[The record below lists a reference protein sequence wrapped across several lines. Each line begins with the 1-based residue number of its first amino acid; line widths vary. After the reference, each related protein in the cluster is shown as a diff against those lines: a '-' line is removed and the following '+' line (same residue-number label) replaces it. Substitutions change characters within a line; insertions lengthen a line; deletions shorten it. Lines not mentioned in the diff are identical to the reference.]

1 MRHVLAR
8 TSLLL
13 ASVAGMLPALRIVP
27 GGNTSN
33 VGDPEGVRITALGVV
48 SGQSSTPATS
58 LRAGGSLKP
67 THALF
72 DVTVEPGASLPNTFA
87 YSSLVL
93 HVQKG
98 RVQVVANGG
107 EATIS
112 VGTGQAIR
120 ESPRGKMVLC
130 AVGSEVLADGQ
141 IATLGVGNGLS
152 LADGVLD
159 VVAYGKQPAQ
169 VQLSVVLTPDDES
182 NPLCWVCPRITTSP
196 Y

>member
-13 ASVAGMLPALRIVP
+13 ASVAGMLPARLTPDPSSRRKDDS
-27 GGNTSN
+27 GGF
-33 VGDPEGVRITALGVV
+33 EITTLGVV
-48 SGQSSTPATS
+48 GGQSAAPVTA
-58 LRAGGSLKP
+58 LRAGLSQKP

-72 DVTVEPGASLPNTFA
+72 TVTVEPGASLPNTFA
-87 YSSLVL
+87 YSSLVM

-107 EATIS
+107 EASIS

-120 ESPRGKMVLC
+120 ESPRGKLVLC
-130 AVGSEVLADGQ
+130 ASGTVPLADGQ
-141 IATLGVGNGLS
+141 VATLGVGNGLS

-159 VVAYGKQPAQ
+159 VVAYGKVPAQ
-169 VQLSVVLTPDDES
+169 VQLSVVLTPDDTS
-182 NPLCWVCPRITTSP
+182 NQLCWICPKAVTLP